1 MKTVRKILIVLIILY
16 IAHPLFSFGFLRI
29 FGYSIDFNFDDT
41 HLGLFKPNVGSKV
54 NTIFFSKLYRESDA
68 IYNYKTPRYYFVIN
82 EFYQIENL
90 KNIDN
95 LVVNLNSK
103 ESSFSW
109 FMPHEGISEELE
121 IDPTIKSL
129 WDLEINGSPRFSI
142 GVGAKIDSIISGST
156 FKAIVGEFENL
167 YLTDD
172 NQTKMI
178 WEFKESS
185 KRAIILLTLRDDHL
199 AILTIQTE
207 QGVSIDDLK
216 VLELESSLKSKVD

>member
-1 MKTVRKILIVLIILY
+1 
-16 IAHPLFSFGFLRI
+16 
-29 FGYSIDFNFDDT
+29 
-41 HLGLFKPNVGSKV
+41 
-54 NTIFFSKLYRESDA
+54 
-68 IYNYKTPRYYFVIN
+68 
-82 EFYQIENL
+82 
-90 KNIDN
+90 
-95 LVVNLNSK
+95 
-103 ESSFSW
+103 
-109 FMPHEGISEELE
+109 MPHEGISEELE

-129 WDLEINGSPRFSI
+129 WDLEINGSPGFSI